1 MHDTGPIRIKRVR
14 ISPMIIYQSL
24 GQVKLVPEYSEVQNM
39 PVYVRLYIQV
49 DFLFVVC
56 VFGLK

>member
-56 VFGLK
+56 VFSLK